1 MGNITGLGYQGLTI
15 DQYTQQ
21 LAEQNIQTVVDVR
34 LTPISRKPGFSKTRL
49 KNHLEKHGIN
59 YVHLREL
66 GNPKE
71 NRDGFWDT
79 PGTESHAR
87 CVNRFR
93 DIITSDPKKMRALR
107 EVTRLVESGNV
118 VLLCYEEEQVNCHRS
133 VLLEI
138 ISGQC

>member
-15 DQYTQQ
+15 DEYTQQ
-21 LAEQNIQTVVDVR
+21 LLERNTQTVVDVR

-59 YVHLREL
+59 YIHLREL

-71 NRDGFWDT
+71 NRDGFWDA
-79 PGTESHAR
+79 PGTGSHVR

-93 DIITSDPKKMRALR
+93 GIITSDPKKMRALQ
-107 EVTRLVESGNV
+107 EVTHLAESGNV

-133 VLLEI
+133 VLLKI
-138 ISGQC
+138 ISERH

>member
-1 MGNITGLGYQGLTI
+1 MENITGLGYQGLTI
-15 DQYTQQ
+15 DEYTQQ
-21 LAEQNIQTVVDVR
+21 LLKRNTRTVVDVR

-49 KNHLEKHGIN
+49 KNHLEQHGIN

-71 NRDGFWDT
+71 NREGFWGA
-79 PGTESHAR
+79 PGTGSHAR
-87 CVNRFR
+87 CVNRYR
-93 DIITSDPKKMRALR
+93 DIITSDTKKMRALR
-107 EVTRLVESGNV
+107 EVTHLAESGNV
-118 VLLCYEEEQVNCHRS
+118 VLLCYEEEQVNCHRN

>member
-15 DQYTQQ
+15 AQYTQQ
-21 LAEQNIQTVVDVR
+21 LADQNTRTVVDVR

-49 KNHLEKHGIN
+49 RNHLEKHGIN
-59 YVHLREL
+59 YVHLKEL

-71 NRDGFWDT
+71 NRDGFWDA
-79 PGTESHAR
+79 PGAESHAR
-87 CVNRFR
+87 CVSRFR
-93 DIITSDPKKMRALR
+93 DIITSDPKKMRELR
-107 EVTRLVESGNV
+107 EVTHLAESGNV

-138 ISGQC
+138 ISEQC